1 MLLTAS
7 SRLLKRLKLSQYF
20 WLYMFYG
27 ALAIYIGVCLWIVVR
42 RTTPNLIWILLS
54 GLYETFF
61 GQETAVPRSSANLGQ
76 AILDEL

>member
-27 ALAIYIGVCLWIVVR
+27 ALGIYIGVCLWIVVR
-42 RTTPNLIWILLS
+42 RTTPDLMWILLR
-54 GLYETFF
+54 GLYETCF
-61 GQETAVPRSSANLGQ
+61 GQEAIVQSSSANLGQ